1 MAVFHRKTHPPVP
14 SCEQSGALQSLVSY
28 LQQALEVYLKG
39 RVICTFSINEKYIF
53 FLLIEAALSILQ
65 LLFWEEEN
73 LKVVLSLILCMLC
86 LKIMR
91 EKN

>member
-53 FLLIEAALSILQ
+53 FVNRGCFKYTSVI
-65 LLFWEEEN
+65 
-73 LKVVLSLILCMLC
+73 VLGR
-86 LKIMR
+86 R
-91 EKN
+91 ESKSRIVSNSMYVMPQNYA